1 LEIIKKEFKKL
12 DEFYEILKEDL
23 AENSKCEKIIDA
35 MIQHYIIK
43 LKIIDNLKT
52 ITKNLKINKNLLKN
66 NK

>member
-1 LEIIKKEFKKL
+1 MEIIKKEFKKL

>member
-1 LEIIKKEFKKL
+1 MEIIKKEFKKL

-43 LKIIDNLKT
+43 LKIIDNV
-52 ITKNLKINKNLLKN
+52 LKIKKN
-66 NK
+66 